1 MFFFSIEINTDAI
14 DLSIKLERD
23 KRLTASSKALL
34 TLDAYL
40 AVVDKDMRLW
50 QTLPIWD
57 GLESD
62 DYKLT
67 RFPFDRPDNDNLC
80 LCNPRVKK
88 QLAR

>member
-40 AVVDKDMRLW
+40 AVVDKDMRL
-50 QTLPIWD
+50 
-57 GLESD
+57 
-62 DYKLT
+62 
-67 RFPFDRPDNDNLC
+67 
-80 LCNPRVKK
+80 
-88 QLAR
+88 